1 MMRIFFLKLVLY
13 FKHATIKLYRNLSH
27 VGFVGHRTIEAM
39 AWIPGLSHHKT
50 FKLLAE
56 TTYFN
61 GSSKQ
66 VSGAV
71 APSNTKSQ
79 NLFENKSILIIV
91 RHFVL
96 DACCESWPTCYSVF

>member
-1 MMRIFFLKLVLY
+1 MMRIFLKLVLY

-61 GSSKQ
+61 GSSKL
-66 VSGAV
+66 VSGTV
-71 APSNTKSQ
+71 APSNTKSR
-79 NLFENKSILIIV
+79 NLFENKTAGILCRLQV
-91 RHFVL
+91 
-96 DACCESWPTCYSVF
+96 AG